1 MGNNAENKKEKGRTD
16 SEKEKWR
23 NRFVK
28 KKRYKIYYEFS
39 KISGIMRVD
48 TTCIMSVIYKVP
60 VNEIPPQPSLNMYTV
75 FIRLSAKP
83 QISAHLE

>member
-1 MGNNAENKKEKGRTD
+1 
-16 SEKEKWR
+16 
-23 NRFVK
+23 
-28 KKRYKIYYEFS
+28 
-39 KISGIMRVD
+39 MRVD

-75 FIRLSAKP
+75 IRLSAKP